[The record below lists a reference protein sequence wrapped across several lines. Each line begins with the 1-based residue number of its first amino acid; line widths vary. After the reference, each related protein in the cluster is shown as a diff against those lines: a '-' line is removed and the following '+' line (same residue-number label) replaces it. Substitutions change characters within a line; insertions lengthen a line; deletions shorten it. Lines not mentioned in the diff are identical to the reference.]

1 MFVVPRV
8 SPSCWLWI
16 AVAAAAYR
24 MFRAEQSSVPLICG
38 ITVVCAIPAS
48 VLIRIIFVGA
58 ASPQVKIINFAKKAC
73 DS

>member
-8 SPSCWLWI
+8 SPSCWLLI
-16 AVAAAAYR
+16 AIAAADR
-24 MFRAEQSSVPLICG
+24 MFRAEQSSVPLIYG

-48 VLIRIIFVGA
+48 VLIRTNFVGA
-58 ASPQVKIINFAKKAC
+58 ASPQVKIVDFAKGDC